1 MHQLVLGRRRA
12 KSRVKSE
19 VGFEHIDTWLPQDT
33 KITPLGM
40 LSDQRFYPRS
50 RDMCVLSA
58 WCLASLH
65 HPVHLEQ
72 GRFYRDIRI
81 EATPARRDNIGGE
94 RRAGG
99 QPVLLAEQFGIVFN
113 SQVGARDIVG
123 VRLARY
129 RRTASRRRRAG
140 CDGHLAT
147 VALDKLRIGRSQVGP
162 T

>member
-1 MHQLVLGRRRA
+1 
-12 KSRVKSE
+12 
-19 VGFEHIDTWLPQDT
+19 
-33 KITPLGM
+33 M
-40 LSDQRFYPRS
+40 LSDQRFYPRN
-50 RDMCVLSA
+50 RDVCVLSA

-65 HPVHLEQ
+65 HPVHLQQ

-123 VRLARY
+123 VWLARY

-162 T
+162 TGIGGVVPHRPWSTIKVFGGGDTRPPRLWSVSPTR